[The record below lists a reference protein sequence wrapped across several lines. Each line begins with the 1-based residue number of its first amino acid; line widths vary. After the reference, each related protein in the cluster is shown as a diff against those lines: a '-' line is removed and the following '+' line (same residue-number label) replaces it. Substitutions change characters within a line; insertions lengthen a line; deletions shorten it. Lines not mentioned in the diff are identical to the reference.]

1 MRRTKSWLPAA
12 VAGVAA
18 LAWAA
23 GAWGQQNPM
32 TGKTLAEG
40 AGVFGVA
47 LHPGGDVYVTQ
58 LEAGTLGVVRGGRIE
73 NALADGWRVD
83 EASLPMWA
91 VTREMPKEK
100 WLKRE
105 LEKPGPLC
113 IATNGTIYV
122 AEQVPNG
129 RILSFEPGEE
139 DGAYAVAR
147 VVPVPWLDQEF
158 QWRDLTVDNLGR
170 LFVAGMDEVGSDFMK
185 FGSTLMRDE
194 FGDWWVIDFGPF
206 ARFCAFALSDRQD
219 MLLLGD
225 EARGSLSW
233 WEVNRHI
240 MMGGNPDAAGL
251 ATLKA
256 LAIYPDGTF
265 MLGVEDNGE
274 GKIFR
279 MDPFSGQQIP
289 LAGGLK
295 SIGQI
300 AMNRPG
306 GSYYV
311 TDPKAGKVMEYV
323 PNPPLQFNEV
333 ALRQIVRNVE
343 GFSGVAGGS
352 APAFMNTFFDRLQ
365 DAAKEMMPDDDST
378 HSVQFNLSD
387 IAGKLPIVAGRIRSV
402 LAEGE
407 EVEEDPLESL
417 EFFLLFPSKVVL
429 TDTSMTPSLSFF
441 SAKRKS
447 GKLEQTKN
455 LWEGDVGAY
464 RVSGTN
470 LTRLGKTGGG
480 MHVPIV
486 SCGMSDADGGGVRLQ
501 LSFLGAGVYDDYYVE
516 LFQSAQL
523 QTAKLVVKSRAHE
536 SGWHTYEASF
546 MEEATIEGLQGK
558 TKEQISNLLVSGFGG
573 GAGAN
578 RSIGWLQLG
587 KHPAQ
592 RAVAFDLDG
601 GGNKLAGA
609 GGFAGVLEQKDLEM
623 RAATAEEI
631 TETVGAEDGDGE
643 TAEGTPAD
651 GESPEAAGEG
661 AEE

>member
-1 MRRTKSWLPAA
+1 MKRTKSRLAGA
-12 VAGVAA
+12 VAGA
-18 LAWAA
+18 LALLWAA
-23 GAWGQQNPM
+23 GAAGQQNPM
-32 TGKTLAEG
+32 TGQTVAEG

-47 LHPGGDVYVTQ
+47 MHPGGDVYVTQ

-73 NALADGWRVD
+73 NALADGWRVV
-83 EASLPMWA
+83 EESVPKWA
-91 VTREMPKEK
+91 ITPEVPREK
-100 WLKRE
+100 WLKHE

-113 IATNGTIYV
+113 ISTNGTIYV

-129 RILSFEPGEE
+129 RILCFAPREE
-139 DGAYAVAR
+139 DGAYAEATVVA
-147 VVPVPWLDQEF
+147 VPWLDQEF
-158 QWRDLTVDNLGR
+158 QWRDLTIDNLGR
-170 LFVAGMDEVGSDFMK
+170 LFIAGMDEVGNDFMK

-251 ATLKA
+251 AKLKA

-265 MLGVEDNGE
+265 MLGVEDQGE

-289 LAGGLK
+289 LASGLK
-295 SIGQI
+295 SIGRI

-311 TDPKAGKVMEYV
+311 TDPKAGKVLEYV

-343 GFSGVAGGS
+343 GYSGVAGGS

-365 DAAKEMMPDDDST
+365 DAAKEMMPDDDAT

-402 LAEGE
+402 LEEGQQ
-407 EVEEDPLESL
+407 VEEDPLESL

-429 TDTSMTPSLSFF
+429 TDSSMTPSLSFF

-464 RVSGTN
+464 RLSGTN
-470 LTRLGKTGGG
+470 MTRLGKTGGG

-486 SCGMSDADGGGVRLQ
+486 TCGMSEADGGGIRLQ
-501 LSFLGAGVYDDYYVE
+501 LSFLGAGVYDDYYLE
-516 LFQSAQL
+516 LYQSAQL
-523 QTAKLVVKSRAHE
+523 QTAKLVVKSHANE
-536 SGWHTYEASF
+536 SGWHTYDASF
-546 MEEATIEGLQGK
+546 MEEATIEGLKGK

-587 KHPAQ
+587 KFPAQ
-592 RAVAFDLDG
+592 RAVAFDLG
-601 GGNKLAGA
+601 GSNSKLAGA
-609 GGFAGVLEQKDLEM
+609 EGFAGVLEQKDLEM
-623 RAATAEEI
+623 RAAAAEEI
-631 TETVGAEDGDGE
+631 TETVEPEDEGEAGGDGGD
-643 TAEGTPAD
+643 AAGDA
-651 GESPEAAGEG
+651 EAAGEEG
-661 AEE
+661 AGE